1 MSDLIEKRYL
11 GDSVYAEVE
20 DGMVKLTTHNGYPD
34 DPRNVIF
41 IEPSVMDALVQFYE
55 DAKEAAQ
62 RLRHAHDVETAEP

>member
-20 DGMVKLTTHNGYPD
+20 DGMVKVTTHNGYPD

-55 DAKEAAQ
+55 DAKEAAAAI
-62 RLRHAHDVETAEP
+62 RHAAELDTPEP